1 MNEKKGFKNLNIVKR
16 KLFNWQTTLIVLL
29 IVEFVIFGSLNSRF
43 LNIIN
48 LMYSVGDFLYIAIAA
63 LAMTCIIAAGG
74 IDISIGSIMGLS
86 SIITGFFWVKTSNII
101 LATILGL
108 ISGVVAGTLNG
119 ILILITQVN
128 PLVITL
134 GSSFLFS
141 GLALTLSGFAGSTG
155 FEGISGFPDSFVDI
169 VNGSIFN
176 IPNPIWILLILTI
189 IFYILLHKTKFG
201 RYLFLI
207 GMNPEAAKYTGIE
220 IKKLTIYNYAISGV
234 GGAIAGILLVSYFTS
249 ARSDLGA
256 DAPLIVITCA
266 VLGGASIYGGEGSI
280 IGTLLASLLVGY
292 LKYGLQ
298 MINITSHQTNV
309 FLGLVLILTI
319 SGRYFWDVLST
330 NYKNKEAVKH
340 FKKT

>member
-1 MNEKKGFKNLNIVKR
+1 MNEKKRFKNLNIVKR
-16 KLFNWQTTLIVLL
+16 KLFSWQTTLIGLL

-155 FEGISGFPDSFVDI
+155 FEGISGFPDSFVYI

-189 IFYILLHKTKFG
+189 IFYFLLH
-201 RYLFLI
+201 
-207 GMNPEAAKYTGIE
+207 N
-220 IKKLTIYNYAISGV
+220 
-234 GGAIAGILLVSYFTS
+234 
-249 ARSDLGA
+249 
-256 DAPLIVITCA
+256 
-266 VLGGASIYGGEGSI
+266 
-280 IGTLLASLLVGY
+280 
-292 LKYGLQ
+292 
-298 MINITSHQTNV
+298 
-309 FLGLVLILTI
+309 
-319 SGRYFWDVLST
+319 
-330 NYKNKEAVKH
+330 
-340 FKKT
+340 